1 LGPDHPDHSSTPP
14 WESFRCRYIAV
25 HNPIDYNQ
33 SMNDAGAIKRRLFK
47 YLLPVLAA
55 SILFNLPKFFEA
67 TFVKATRVVSSRFFL
82 GWFNFLLHITYNYI
96 YLQIAILRLQMLV
109 VIFFLA

>member
-1 LGPDHPDHSSTPP
+1 MYLQVPTYIL
-14 WESFRCRYIAV
+14 SFCCRYIAV

-33 SMNDAGAIKRRLFK
+33 SMNDAGAIKRRLCK

-67 TFVKATRVVSSRFFL
+67 QIEYVADVAGAHNISVRNLFEPYVVL
-82 GWFNFLLHITYNYI
+82 
-96 YLQIAILRLQMLV
+96 
-109 VIFFLA
+109 